1 MWANWAGCGPRFLQ
15 GAFPFTGSG
24 FTAPAPLDP
33 SLVYV
38 VPADKRAQL
47 IYLRA
52 GNSAAELAYV
62 ALMQDG
68 KAARLFAVGA
78 KNGTHVPLAV
88 VEDLQ
93 PDTRIEVH
101 VAAAEGVSG
110 TMMVDLGIIE
120 I

>member
-1 MWANWAGCGPRFLQ
+1 MIDSTPRFLNGVFAYQ
-15 GAFPFTGSG
+15 GAGYDK
-24 FTAPAPLDP
+24 PAALDP

-62 ALMQDG
+62 TLMQDG
-68 KAARLFAVGA
+68 KVARIFPIGA
-78 KNGTHVPLAV
+78 KAATHVPLAV

-93 PDTRIEVH
+93 PDTRVEVFFG
-101 VAAAEGVSG
+101 AARGAAGVL
-110 TMMVDLGIIE
+110 VLDLGIIE